1 MIQDD
6 FDSRTLTAMNM
17 ALNDVCLALNNG
29 VSHDVRRHI
38 AEGIIQSARR
48 GGKTVAELTAAG
60 QAALLNMPTEEGSTD
75 GPARASGI

>member
-17 ALNDVCLALNNG
+17 ALNDVCLGLNNG

-38 AEGIIQSARR
+38 AEGIIQSAMS
-48 GGKTVAELTAAG
+48 GGKTIAELTAAG
-60 QAALLNMPTEEGSTD
+60 QAALLNMPTEESSTD
-75 GPARASGI
+75 SAARVSGI